1 MGGLLEGGC
10 YRRLVVQLFSG
21 ILFIPNHLKTTSI
34 SRKNSY
40 APRRSLGFTVAPY
53 RPVNKDATPATR
65 AADGGDMIELSYSH
79 GKPST
84 SADVMTPIRRAF
96 ELAEQPGGGKHTVT
110 ASGRV
115 DDSVSVKVDGTK
127 KNSSSGSAHNFSL
140 TFENLS
146 PGLHCLHV
154 KHNNINYYPEPT
166 GNISLISGTVGPC
179 PPVTIIPGENAQ
191 DNCECP
197 CAAYDDEGG
206 GGSSSSSSRSSSR
219 TGLPLRLASP
229 SSDGSSSAG
238 RGVVRAATL
247 QYMRWA
253 ASFGAFR
260 GMGGIPGGRLELT
273 GYDGYDAS
281 LLTPAALAYRHPA
294 ASAVLVPEGGIVPNA
309 MFRVYEGG
317 GYFNYV
323 CDAEGIEAF
332 GVGATS
338 SDTKRVQFVTALSRE
353 ESVVTTL
360 EAASYLRVAKTD
372 GSAGFYNLTTGEFE
386 GYISAKNSLLTAQ
399 QAESCL
405 AVLRQ
410 EDGTLRQLWNLWDGL
425 ADIVPA
431 ADGTGYTVSLYLP
444 GQVTGIDETTGLYT
458 VTGDPFKSFAIGGD
472 AAAQTITIT
481 ERDWTLPASVAPLTA
496 TWKYANGQWSLALG
510 EGSEAIATTKE
521 RIELETEGSYRIL
534 TTVSKGEATASLTA
548 EDYLSHPVGELLLSR
563 TEGYGTPE
571 AQTTA
576 YEYDDAGRLIA
587 VTAPDGGKTTYLHDD
602 ANRVV
607 ITTTPWAGGKS
618 RLVQTTYLDDGSEYS
633 NEPQKVEDNV
643 VLASGSV
650 KLLRRDV
657 YAYSTADHVKRVEKR
672 STANG
677 TTRLEVTETWQG
689 SAENV
694 HARGRTRMSQGADGV
709 QTWYDYA
716 ATTDHGAL
724 YSVTAETRVNGAAVP
739 GQSTRNIS
747 YITAEGNTVRE
758 EGHILDSEGT
768 WRLLA
773 AADYE
778 FDEQNRWIKRTRS
791 NGRITTRAYMC
802 SGDLLNE
809 TDENGVTT
817 TYGYDSAR
825 QLAEVIRSAV
835 TEGETVITPETI
847 VSYTRDAQ
855 GRVLQTRTDT
865 GAMTT
870 VERTEYDLLGRIIS
884 QTDALGR
891 TTYAYSADGLT
902 TTVTTPSGAT
912 LVTRRHPD
920 GSVLEENGT
929 GQRATSHIY
938 DLNGNNPRHTV
949 RLGAPGDNGAIL
961 SQDIQDGFGQV
972 ITHTSPTTLTDNYL
986 YDRSSYDAR
995 GLLVRRQRDTG
1006 SGSSALRMAPTL
1018 YEYDDFGNVT
1028 KETLLLDA
1036 ESPDDPAK
1044 NPITAYAYAV
1054 EQRDDGV
1061 YRITTTTKNNSA
1073 GTTYTQSSA
1082 TLLSESAAFENKTI
1096 VTDPRG
1102 NVATSWTEYGTGS
1115 QRTQKNALP
1124 TSNITATVTV
1134 IDGFTTVQTDH
1145 AGVTTEQTRAF
1156 TATGITLTQTDGR
1169 GNATTTKT
1177 DIAGR
1182 TISVTDAAT
1191 NTTTTVYSPCCDN
1204 PATVTDALGST
1215 TCYGYDVRGR
1225 KTAEWGTAIQPALF
1239 AYDDADRM
1247 TGLTTFR
1254 ADAGD
1259 IVTDPTGRTDG
1270 DTTTWQ
1276 YHDATGL
1283 LLKKTYADGTHEDT
1297 TYNAFNLKA
1306 TLTDPRS
1313 TVTTC
1318 TYETA
1323 RGLLTGETYSDAT
1336 PARSYAYNHLGL
1348 AIQIVDASG
1357 TRAIA
1362 YTAYN
1367 ELESE
1372 SLTGDG
1378 KTHLVTELRD
1388 DYGRS
1393 TGYTYA
1399 KAGSVQ
1405 QTTSIGYGTDGRI
1418 TTAGFLHGGASK
1430 TFTYGYLENSHLPES
1445 LSMPNNMT
1453 LTRAYEE
1460 KRDLVTSMTYKR
1472 TTTTV
1477 VSRGYT
1483 YDALARPVTR
1493 TTARKG
1499 TTRNDAFTYN
1509 SRSELAAA
1517 TLGTDGYG
1525 YGYDNIGN
1533 RKTAQELAEEL
1544 TYASNNLNQYTSIA
1558 RSTLNS
1564 SLSTLEE
1571 PFMPTYDANGNQ
1583 TSVKT
1588 ATGIWTV
1595 AYNAENRPVS
1605 FTKTEGEST
1614 TVVECGY
1621 DYQGRRYMKKVT
1633 TNGTVTLHHR
1643 YIYRGYL
1650 HVACCDLTRSA
1661 HPCLWL
1667 ITWDPAEGE
1676 ATRPLALQKDGTWYT
1691 YGLDITKNV
1700 WELFS
1705 SSGYIRTAYDYT
1717 PFGGVTEEGDAAQP
1731 VQWSSEV
1738 YDAELAM
1745 MYYNYRHYNPMDG
1758 RWISRDPIAEDGG
1771 WNLYGFV
1778 ENDGVSR
1785 WDYLGEF
1792 YAGTWYSAF
1801 KYFYSSTPVDK
1812 SLWIGGKFTIAGILT
1827 KTAMDHADGATS
1839 GNWTLNA
1846 SEAKIAKKEFESS
1859 SKHDA
1864 SGKSFRD
1871 WFENYLKANYCSKPD
1886 GMYKM
1891 KTYAHN
1897 FKSNKGTDIYT
1908 AFGDARLTF
1917 DGEVCKMKKSG
1928 KCIVE
1933 YFINVNLSD
1942 YYTFIS
1948 AANRILAT
1956 TFRGQ
1961 KSPTA
1966 VGYRLEDSG
1975 YLRPFHVNG
1984 AWKMRGRKEF

>member
-1 MGGLLEGGC
+1 M
-10 YRRLVVQLFSG
+10 
-21 ILFIPNHLKTTSI
+21 NI
-34 SRKNSY
+34 SRKNSF
-40 APRRSLGFTVAPY
+40 APRHPLGFTVVPY
-53 RPVNKDATPATR
+53 QPVNIKDATPAACE
-65 AADGGDMIELSYSH
+65 AAGGDMIELSYSH

-84 SADVMTPIRRAF
+84 AADVMTPIRRAF
-96 ELAEQPGGGKHTVT
+96 ELAEQPGDGKHTVT

-127 KNSSSGSAHNFSL
+127 KESSSGSAHNFSL

-146 PGLHCLHV
+146 PGLHCINV

-166 GNISLISGTVGPC
+166 GNISLINGTVGSC
-179 PPVTIIPGENAQ
+179 PAVTIIPGEN
-191 DNCECP
+191 DKDECECP
-197 CAAYDDEGG
+197 CAIYDDNGG
-206 GGSSSSSSRSSSR
+206 GGSSSSSRSSSR

-229 SSDGSSSAG
+229 SSGDSSSAG
-238 RGVVRAATL
+238 SGVVRSATL

-273 GYDGYDAS
+273 GYDGYNAS
-281 LLTPAALAYRHPA
+281 LLTPVALAYRHPA

-323 CDAEGIEAF
+323 CDADGMEAF

-338 SDTKRVQFVTALSRE
+338 SDTKRIQFVTALSRE
-353 ESVVTTL
+353 ESRVTTL
-360 EAASYLRVAKTD
+360 DAACYLRVAKTD
-372 GSAGFYNLTTGEFE
+372 GSVSFYNLITGAFE
-386 GYISAKNSLLTAQ
+386 GYISRSNSLLTAQ

-410 EDGTLRQLWNLWDGL
+410 EDGILRQLWNLWDGL
-425 ADIVPA
+425 ADIVPEA
-431 ADGTGYTVSLYLP
+431 AGAGYTVSLYLP
-444 GQVTGIDETTGLYT
+444 GQVTGIDETSGLYT
-458 VTGDPFKSFAIGGD
+458 ATGDPFKSFTIGGG
-472 AAAQTITIT
+472 AADQTLTVI
-481 ERDWTLPASVAPLTA
+481 ERDWALPVSVEPLVA
-496 TWKYANGQWSLALG
+496 TWGYANGQWSLELG
-510 EGSEAIATTKE
+510 EGNEAVTTTKE
-521 RIELETEGSYRIL
+521 RIALKEEDSYRIL
-534 TTVSKGEATASLTA
+534 TTVSKGEVTASITA
-548 EDYLSHPVGELLLSR
+548 EDYLSHPVGELLLAR
-563 TEGYGTPE
+563 MEGYGMPE
-571 AQTTA
+571 AQTTD
-576 YEYDDAGRLIA
+576 YEYDDTGRLIA

-607 ITTTPWAGGKS
+607 ITTTPWVGGKS

-633 NEPQKVEDNV
+633 NEPQQVEENV

-657 YAYSTADHVKRVEKR
+657 YTYSIANHVKRVEKR
-672 STANG
+672 STVG
-677 TTRLEVTETWQG
+677 DVTRLETTETWQG
-689 SAENV
+689 SAENA
-694 HARGRTRMSQGADGV
+694 HARGRTRMNQGVDGV

-716 ATTDHGAL
+716 VTTDHGAL
-724 YSVTAETRVNGAAVP
+724 YSVTAETRVEGAAVP
-739 GQSTRNIS
+739 GQSTRNVS

-758 EGHILDSEGT
+758 ERHILDSAGT

-791 NGRITTRAYMC
+791 NGRITTRTYMC
-802 SGDLLNE
+802 SGDLLSE
-809 TDENGVTT
+809 TDENGLTT

-825 QLAEVIRSAV
+825 QLVEVIRSAV
-835 TEGETVITPETI
+835 TDGERVITPETI

-855 GRVLQTRTDT
+855 GRVLQTRTDK

-870 VERTEYDLLGRIIS
+870 VESTEYDLLGRVTS
-884 QTDALGR
+884 LTDALGR
-891 TTYAYSADGLT
+891 TTTYAYSADGLT
-902 TTVTTPSGAT
+902 TTLTTPSRAT
-912 LVTRRHPD
+912 LVTRRHSD
-920 GSVLEENGT
+920 GSVLEESGT
-929 GQRATSHIY
+929 SQRATNHIY
-938 DLNGNNPRHTV
+938 DLNGNTPRHTV

-995 GLLVRRQRDTG
+995 GLLVRQQRDTG
-1006 SGSSALRMAPTL
+1006 SGFSALRMVPTL
-1018 YEYDDFGNVT
+1018 YEYDAFGNVT

-1036 ESPDDPAK
+1036 ESPEDPAR

-1054 EQRDDGV
+1054 EKRDDGV

-1073 GTTYTQSSA
+1073 GTTYTENTA
-1082 TLLSESAAFENKTI
+1082 VLLSESVVIEQKSVA
-1096 VTDPRG
+1096 TDLRG
-1102 NVATSWTEYGTGS
+1102 NVATVWTEYGTGS
-1115 QRTQKNALP
+1115 QRTQKSSIP
-1124 TSNITATVTV
+1124 TSDITATVTV
-1134 IDGFTTVQTDH
+1134 MDGFTTAQTDH
-1145 AGVTTEQTRAF
+1145 AGVTTTQTRAF
-1156 TATGITLTQTDGR
+1156 TATGMTLTRIDAR

-1182 TISVTDAAT
+1182 TVSVADAAG
-1191 NTTTTVYSPCCDN
+1191 NTTTTSYSPCCDN
-1204 PATVTDALGST
+1204 PATVTDALGNAAH
-1215 TCYGYDVRGR
+1215 YKYDARGR
-1225 KTAEWGTAIQPALF
+1225 KTAEWGTAIQPVLF
-1239 AYDDADRM
+1239 AYDASDRM
-1247 TGLTTFR
+1247 ICLTTFR

-1270 DTTTWQ
+1270 DFTAWQ

-1283 LLKKTYADGTHEDT
+1283 LLKKTYADSTHEDT
-1297 TYNAFNLKA
+1297 AYNALNLKA
-1306 TLTDPRS
+1306 TLTDSRGI
-1313 TVTTC
+1313 VTTC

-1336 PARSYAYNHLGL
+1336 LGRSYAYNHLGL
-1348 AIQIVDASG
+1348 MTQIVDASG
-1357 TRAIA
+1357 TRTIA
-1362 YTAYN
+1362 YTTYN
-1367 ELESE
+1367 EPESE
-1372 SLTGDG
+1372 SLSGDG
-1378 KTHLVTELRD
+1378 KTHLITELRD
-1388 DYGRS
+1388 DYGRN
-1393 TGYTYA
+1393 TGYRYA

-1405 QTTSIGYGTDGRI
+1405 QTTSIGYGTDGRM
-1418 TTAGFLHGGASK
+1418 TTAGFLHGGLSK
-1430 TFTYGYLENSHLPES
+1430 SFSFGYLENSHLLQS

-1453 LTRAYEE
+1453 LTRVYEE
-1460 KRDLVTSMTYKR
+1460 KRDLVTAMAYRR

-1477 VSRGYT
+1477 VNRGYT

-1493 TTARKG
+1493 TTARQG
-1499 TTRNDAFTYN
+1499 TTRNDSFTYN
-1509 SRSELAAA
+1509 GRSELGTA
-1517 TLGTDGYG
+1517 TLGTAGYG

-1533 RKTAQELAEEL
+1533 RKTAQELADAL
-1544 TYASNNLNQYTSIA
+1544 TYASNSLNQYMSITKGA
-1558 RSTLNS
+1558 
-1564 SLSTLEE
+1564 EA
-1571 PFMPTYDANGNQ
+1571 PFVPTYDANGNQ
-1583 TSVKT
+1583 TLVKT
-1588 ATGIWTV
+1588 ATDLWTV
-1595 AYNAENRPVS
+1595 QYDANNRPVS
-1605 FTKTEGEST
+1605 FTKTEGENT

-1621 DYQGRRYMKKVT
+1621 DYMGRRYMKKVT

-1650 HVACCDLTRSA
+1650 QVACCDLTRST

-1667 ITWDPAEGE
+1667 ITWDPAEPE
-1676 ATRPLALQKDGTWYT
+1676 ATRPLVIQKDGTWYC
-1691 YGLDITKNV
+1691 YGHDITKNV
-1700 WELFS
+1700 WELFG
-1705 SSGYIRTAYDYT
+1705 SSGYMRTAYDYT
-1717 PFGGVTEEGDAAQP
+1717 PYGGVVEEGDVAQP
-1731 VQWSSEV
+1731 VQWSSEM

-1745 MYYNYRHYNPMDG
+1745 VYYNYRYYNPMDG
-1758 RWISRDPIAEDGG
+1758 GWINRDPIAEDGG
-1771 WNLYGFV
+1771 WNLYAFV
-1778 ENDGVSR
+1778 GNDGVNR

-1792 YAGTWYSAF
+1792 YEGTWYTAF

-1846 SEAKIAKKEFESS
+1846 AEAKIAKKEFESS
-1859 SKHDA
+1859 SKHDT
-1864 SGKSFRD
+1864 SGKSFKD
-1871 WFENYLKANYCSKPD
+1871 WFEDYLKVNYCSKPD

-1891 KTYAHN
+1891 KTYAYN

-1933 YFINVNLSD
+1933 YFIKVNLSD

-1948 AANRILAT
+1948 ASNRILAT

-1984 AWKMRGRKEF
+1984 TWEMRGRKES